1 MNWTQVES
9 KWDQLK
15 GRARSEWGKLT
26 DDDMTNLGGKKD
38 QLLGKIVER
47 YGIAKEQA
55 ELQIDR
61 WLERLDQENDN
72 TRDRNK
78 RS

>member
-9 KWDQLK
+9 KWDQMK

-26 DDDMTNLGGKKD
+26 DDDMTNLAGKKD

-72 TRDRNK
+72 TRDRN
-78 RS
+78 RGS